1 MPVKWKVVSQ
11 LPIVHTEG
19 GLRGSD
25 LMNVS
30 NSVSNSL
37 PSPARLSAAETS
49 CQGMRCTSGQRCQ
62 MVSGEARCVAESTAV
77 CRAQGDPHY
86 TTFDG
91 RRYDMMG
98 TCSYT
103 MAELTGEDMSLPA
116 FSVEA
121 KNEHR
126 GSVQVSYVGLVT
138 VHAYSHSVSLVRG
151 ETGFARVSVQSL
163 IPMSHQSQPG
173 GHVLLSGP
181 KLKAF
186 GG

>member
-1 MPVKWKVVSQ
+1 VTF
-11 LPIVHTEG
+11 LT
-19 GLRGSD
+19 L
-25 LMNVS
+25 
-30 NSVSNSL
+30 L
-37 PSPARLSAAETS
+37 PSPALLPPAEPSCEGVRCAA
-49 CQGMRCTSGQRCQ
+49 GQRCQ
-62 MVSGEARCVAESTAV
+62 VVKGKASCLTESTAV

-103 MAELTGEDMSLPA
+103 MAELCGLDETLPA

-126 GSVQVSYVGLVT
+126 SSRKVSYVGSVT

-151 ETGFARVSVQSL
+151 EVGYARVSVL
-163 IPMSHQSQPG
+163 RLW
-173 GHVLLSGP
+173 V
-181 KLKAF
+181 
-186 GG
+186 